1 MSREDDVGAVG
12 VGKDAKDSRD
22 ELEDILK
29 ALEAGNSD
37 KHGPNMK
44 IIIGVIAG
52 IVLVSVTLIIIMVNR
67 KSVVPD
73 FVGRT
78 TAEAKQIAREAGVTL
93 EEKKEYSSEV
103 EEGCVISQDIAK
115 GMKVKRKASV
125 GITVSKGK
133 EMTVVPEFVGETLED
148 ARAMAAEAGIE
159 LEETEEYS
167 KDVAAGLIIEQQDT
181 QGTSIEKGSSVK
193 ITVSLGE
200 QTVKLP
206 DFVGMTLN
214 DATIQCSTLGI
225 TFSTLQENSDTV
237 DENVIIRQSVKAGT
251 EMTEDT
257 QLYLIVS
264 KGKKTSSSVA
274 ASSGSAGGGSGSS
287 GGSGTNEQ
295 ADSGT
300 SSVNEDE
307 FITEEEEWGD

>member
-1 MSREDDVGAVG
+1 MQELKPIKEGKVREIYDNG
-12 VGKDAKDSRD
+12 DS
-22 ELEDILK
+22 L
-29 ALEAGNSD
+29 
-37 KHGPNMK
+37 
-44 IIIGVIAG
+44 
-52 IVLVSVTLIIIMVNR
+52 IMVATDRISCFDVILDN
-67 KSVVPD
+67 
-73 FVGRT
+73 
-78 TAEAKQIAREAGVTL
+78 
-93 EEKKEYSSEV
+93 
-103 EEGCVISQDIAK
+103 VISKK
-115 GMKVKRKASV
+115 G
-125 GITVSKGK
+125 TVLTQMSK
-133 EMTVVPEFVGETLED
+133 FWFD
-148 ARAMAAEAGIE
+148 
-159 LEETEEYS
+159 
-167 KDVAAGLIIEQQDT
+167 
-181 QGTSIEKGSSVK
+181 
-193 ITVSLGE
+193 SLGE